1 MRPQFPTKCY
11 VDVNSP
17 YQVIRHYTWKIPP
30 FLLFLIYLTFDLH
43 CRLCNRMFS
52 TKQDLELKSRKS
64 SGPPFFDL
72 RESISRILYEHIKDP
87 QVPQEVNFFIINYM
101 VGSVSG
107 EGRILCCYWRVKRE
121 RLATQAIKKRKP
133 SLFVQDSWMLASF
146 FSSSSLSIR
155 DKYFWP

>member
-1 MRPQFPTKCY
+1 
-11 VDVNSP
+11 
-17 YQVIRHYTWKIPP
+17 
-30 FLLFLIYLTFDLH
+30 
-43 CRLCNRMFS
+43 MFS

-107 EGRILCCYWRVKRE
+107 EGRILCFYWLPERE
-121 RLATQAIKKRKP
+121 RLATQAILKKENLYCSPKIAGYW
-133 SLFVQDSWMLASF
+133 SHF
-146 FSSSSLSIR
+146 FSSPSLSIR
-155 DKYFWP
+155 DKYFFT